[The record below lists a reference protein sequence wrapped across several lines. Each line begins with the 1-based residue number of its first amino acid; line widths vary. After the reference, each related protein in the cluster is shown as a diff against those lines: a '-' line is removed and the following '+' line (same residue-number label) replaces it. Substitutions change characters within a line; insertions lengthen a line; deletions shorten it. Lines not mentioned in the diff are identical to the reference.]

1 MVQENTGKFLIIFA
15 NILVTIISLG
25 FAYVAFILARIN
37 DTIGTYELTIMITAT
52 LTVMASWLLLF
63 LYLKKGM
70 KKLLFFFFA
79 AGLICMILLFL
90 GQGLSVLIPG
100 AFYLIGSLLIFYSKD
115 TQSED
120 TMTVQLHNN
129 WKLTFLFVGNI
140 LNTFIWVFFCYIFL
154 LLIGNHELLAKLL
167 NTNFNES
174 FTIFLIISTLIF
186 ITVNWVIYF
195 IVKLKDIQK
204 MYFYFLIV
212 SIFNI
217 AIGVYNIVVLNGGS
231 FPPPETLLTF
241 VIQAPV
247 FLFVF
252 PGLLYIIGFAM
263 RGKDIVYTEKVT
275 K

>member
-70 KKLLFFFFA
+70 KNILFFFFA